1 MREVVYELF
10 GAACGLG
17 AGRPDTARAAAY
29 LRESGILDRLR
40 ALAPNVLDGGDVT
53 SPPYPTSPGQGK
65 VRHLNEIVSFGA
77 EFYTKLLDSY
87 SKGRFPIVLGGD
99 HSLSISSV
107 SAAKRAL
114 DDKAGAG
121 ADLGLVWVDAHA
133 DLNTGDT
140 TPSGNA
146 HGMSVAALLGLGE
159 NELVSMGGFSPKIKS
174 ENVVFIGLR
183 DLDPAEKALI
193 RERQILAYT
202 MKDIDVMG
210 IGAVVK
216 SAFQY
221 ISERTD
227 GFVVSF
233 DLDVVDPRY
242 APGVGTPV
250 RGGLTLRESHLIMEF
265 AAETQGLMSVE
276 VVELNPLVD
285 PEGVTGELAIGLV
298 ESAIGKSI
306 L

>member
-1 MREVVYELF
+1 MREVVYELL

-17 AGRPDTARAAAY
+17 AGRPDTARASAY

-40 ALAPNVLDGGDVT
+40 ALGPTVLDGGDVQ
-53 SPPYPTSPGQGK
+53 SAPYPAAISEGK
-65 VRHLNEIVSFGA
+65 IRHAKEILSFGS
-77 EFYTKLLDSY
+77 EFYAKILESY
-87 SKGRFPIVLGGD
+87 SKGRFPIIVGGD
-99 HSLSISSV
+99 HSISIASI
-107 SAAKRAL
+107 SAAKKAL
-114 DDKAGAG
+114 EDKQGPEAE
-121 ADLGLVWVDAHA
+121 LGLVWVDAHS
-133 DLNTGDT
+133 DLNTPET
-140 TPSGNA
+140 SPSGNV
-146 HGMSVAALLGLGE
+146 HGMSVAALLGHGE
-159 NELVSMGGFSPKIKS
+159 KDLVSLGGFAPKVKP
-174 ENVVFIGLR
+174 ENVLFIGLR
-183 DLDPAEKALI
+183 DLDPAEKVFI
-193 RERQILAYT
+193 RENEMLAYT

-250 RGGLTLRESHLIMEF
+250 RGGLTLRESHLIMEM
-265 AAETQGLMSVE
+265 AAETEGLMSVE
-276 VVELNPLVD
+276 MVELNPLVD
-285 PEGVTGELAIGLV
+285 PEGVTGELAIGLI
-298 ESAIGKSI
+298 ESAVGKSI